1 MGIRT
6 AEVSDKAVSLRKLD
20 MATLIMTGPSTADL
34 EGSATHNLGRVPL
47 GYIVVWQNKSGNVY
61 RGVNGTAWTSTTFY
75 AHFSAANMIVHLL
88 LF

>member
-20 MATLIMTGPSTADL
+20 MAILVMTGPATANL
-34 EGSATHNLGRVPL
+34 EGSATHNLGRVPQ
-47 GYIVVWQNKSGNVY
+47 GYIVTWQNKSGDVY
-61 RGVNGTAWTSTTFY
+61 RGANSTPWTSTTFY

-88 LF
+88 LY